1 MAEHEVSRREFF
13 KQVGVTVGAAALGG
27 LTTSSLIPQRA
38 EAQAPAQGKIPDTPY
53 KVGHM
58 TFLSGAAAILGA
70 PMLKGHILA
79 AEEINADG
87 GFLRKRKIETITA
100 DEAAGTDA
108 NVKEF
113 KRMKLEAKIDCFTG
127 ITSSGN
133 TPALGPVAEDLKV

>member
-1 MAEHEVSRREFF
+1 MRLAQQGDVCRFNYTSLGRGSVRREVRMAEHEVNRREFF

-27 LTTSSLIPQRA
+27 LTASALIPQRA

-53 KVGHM
+53 KIGHM

-87 GFLRKRKIETITA
+87 GFLRRRKIETITA
-100 DEAAGTDA
+100 DA
-108 NVKEF
+108 
-113 KRMKLEAKIDCFTG
+113 
-127 ITSSGN
+127 
-133 TPALGPVAEDLKV
+133 

>member
-1 MAEHEVSRREFF
+1 MAEHEVNRREFF

-27 LTTSSLIPQRA
+27 LTASALIPQRA

-53 KVGHM
+53 KIGHM

-87 GFLRKRKIETITA
+87 GFLPKPKIETITA

-108 NVKEF
+108 QGKEVKP
-113 KRMKLEAKIDCFTG
+113 MKPEAEVVSFNG
-127 ITSSGN
+127 RTSSGKA
-133 TPALGPVAEDLKV
+133 PARGT

>member
-27 LTTSSLIPQRA
+27 LTASALIPQRA

-53 KVGHM
+53 KIGHM

-87 GFLRKRKIETITA
+87 GFLRNRKIKTITA
-100 DEAAGTDA
+100 DGAAGTA
-108 NVKEF
+108 SNAIQF
-113 KRMKLEAKIDCFTG
+113 QRMKHEATID
-127 ITSSGN
+127 
-133 TPALGPVAEDLKV
+133 